1 MTDIAANL
9 TTTAQADE
17 GIAFAGEIETSGDE
31 DWIAVT
37 LEAGETYAIVLRGQP
52 SGNGT
57 LEDPFIT
64 GFYDADGNDLGLS
77 DDDGAGNRESQLVF
91 TPEVSGTYYVV
102 AGAWSTNTGT
112 YRLSYGDY
120 VPAPQT
126 ADSDVP
132 IEQYEISGVQNVD
145 SLLTLVRFKDL
156 IEDGVTIVTYSIP
169 TTGSVYSA
177 DGYSPDKADSE
188 PYNDISYLTQSEVVL
203 FEDALNQI
211 SSFANI
217 EFERVE
223 DNSTSAGTIR
233 PAWTGIEGENAAA
246 WAYTPFSAPQSGD
259 VWFLSENLETGGDG
273 SYFLAVLLHELGH
286 AVGLKHPFEE
296 DGSGVVIQDE
306 YDGLEYTVMS
316 YTTSVESDAVQ
327 SLSYYPTTYM
337 YYDILALRYIYG
349 DVDTA
354 PENTTYVWENG
365 QTYYETI
372 WDTGGRDTYDASSQ
386 TSNVHLDLQPGSW
399 SNVGS
404 TIQMYGAAGNVVGT
418 KTETV
423 FTPPEVTIEK
433 AIGGSGDDT
442 LTGNAAAN
450 VLIGNAGDDKILGG
464 QGADTLRGNAG
475 DDTVRGGDGSDVV
488 WAGADDR
495 GDDNVD
501 GGAGADS
508 IAGGLGDDFLVGG
521 AGADVIYGGEGDDT
535 LHGGDFGVA
544 VDVIDTS
551 QNRLWSGAGDDVIT
565 GAGGH
570 DAIGAGSGDDII
582 SAGAGNDTVFGG
594 EEGDDRVNGGT
605 GDDALFGGSGKDS
618 LAGDGGADEIYG
630 GSDDDSVLGGE
641 GEDTLYGGAGA
652 DTLNGG
658 SGNDILRPG
667 DGDDLLIFQAGSGD
681 DIVYGFSL
689 EDDQL
694 DLSETTTDF
703 SGLDGVQAASTETAD
718 GLLIDLG
725 ADASVLLIGLTVADL
740 ATASIAY

>member
-17 GIAFAGEIETSGDE
+17 GIAFVGEIETSGDQ

-37 LEAGETYAIVLRGQP
+37 LEAGETYAIFLRGQP
-52 SGNGT
+52 SGNGS

-64 GFYDADGNDLGLS
+64 GLYDADGNDLGLS

-91 TPEVSGTYYVV
+91 TPEESGTYYVV
-102 AGAWSTNTGT
+102 AGAWSNSTGT
-112 YRLSYGDY
+112 YTLSYGDY
-120 VPAPQT
+120 VPVPQT

-132 IEQYEISGVQNVD
+132 IEEYDISGAQNVD

-156 IEDGVTIVTYSIP
+156 IVDGVTTVTYSIP
-169 TTGSVYSA
+169 TTGSVYSTE
-177 DGYSPDKADSE
+177 GYSPDEADSE
-188 PYNDISYLTQSEVVL
+188 PYNDISYLTESEVAL

-233 PAWTGIEGENAAA
+233 PAWTGIEDEDAAA

-259 VWFLSENLETGGDG
+259 VWFLSEKLETGGEG
-273 SYFLAVLLHELGH
+273 SYFHAVLIHELGH

-316 YTTSVESDAVQ
+316 YTASVESDAVQ

-349 DVDTA
+349 EVDTA
-354 PENTTYVWENG
+354 LGNTAYVWERG
-365 QTYYETI
+365 QTYYETV

-386 TSNVHLDLQPGSW
+386 TNDVHLDLQPGSW

-404 TIQMYGAAGNVVGT
+404 TIQMYGGTGNVVGT

-423 FTPPEVTIEK
+423 YTPPEVTIER

-442 LTGNAAAN
+442 LTGNAVAN
-450 VLIGNAGDDKILGG
+450 VLVGNAGDDKILGG

-475 DDTVRGGDGSDVV
+475 DDTVHGGAGSDVV
-488 WAGADDR
+488 WAGADDH
-495 GDDNVD
+495 GDDSVD

-535 LHGGDFGVA
+535 LHGGDFGVD
-544 VDVIDTS
+544 VDGIDVS
-551 QNRLWSGAGDDVIT
+551 QNRLWSGDGDDVIV
-565 GAGGH
+565 GAGGD
-570 DAIGAGSGDDII
+570 DAIGGGLGDDLI
-582 SAGAGNDTVFGG
+582 SAGAGNDTIFAGAD
-594 EEGDDRVNGGT
+594 GDDTLNGGA
-605 GDDALFGGSGKDS
+605 DDDVLFGGSGKDL

-630 GSDDDSVLGGE
+630 GAGDDSVLGGA
-641 GEDTLYGGAGA
+641 GNDTLYGGAGA

-658 SGNDILRPG
+658 IGDDILRPG
-667 DGDDLLIFQAGSGD
+667 AGADLLIFQAESGD
-681 DIVYGFSL
+681 DVVSGFSQG
-689 EDDQL
+689 DDRL
-694 DLSETTTDF
+694 DFSETTTDF
-703 SGLDGVQAASTETAD
+703 TGLTSVHAAASDTAD

-725 ADASVLLIGLTVADL
+725 GDSSVLLAGLTVADL
-740 ATASIAY
+740 AAVDITL